1 MLRLAQCYVEL
12 DDQEKA
18 QATLDDA
25 RPLTVDY
32 TMELARVGYQLVQ
45 IMLNNEQDDLQRL
58 NIALELAQAK
68 QAGAITGWPDLIVLP
83 PSHVGPVFFEVKA
96 EGNYPTDAQRR
107 VHDQLRA
114 LGYRVGIV
122 RSVDDVK
129 ERLADWGIWF
139 SRGAA

>member
-1 MLRLAQCYVEL
+1 MREAGEMRREAPIQRAIVQWLRAQHPAWIVHHNKNEINKRG
-12 DDQEKA
+12 KA
-18 QATLDDA
+18 
-25 RPLTVDY
+25 
-32 TMELARVGYQLVQ
+32 
-45 IMLNNEQDDLQRL
+45 
-58 NIALELAQAK
+58 IALELAQAK

-83 PSHVGPVFFEVKA
+83 PSHVGPIFFEVKA